1 MRLAILT
8 AALFALSAAPVAA
21 QSAGGLEDTS
31 SVEANG
37 HRIIQL
43 SVEISAPAAEVWS
56 ALITPEGWRRLGVSY
71 ADVDFRTGGIIETG
85 YAPDATAGA
94 VGNIRNQIV
103 AYVPGRMLAIR
114 NVQAPP
120 GFPHATEYAATAT
133 VLELVPVGEGRTRVT
148 LTATGFAP
156 GPAYDAL
163 HAFFLSG
170 NGRTLE
176 MLRDSFADL
185 R

>member
-1 MRLAILT
+1 MRLVVLV
-8 AALFALSAAPVAA
+8 AALTVLTGGSAVAQA
-21 QSAGGLEDTS
+21 SSPLEDTS

-43 SVEISAPAAEVWS
+43 SVEIPAPPSDVWS
-56 ALITPEGWRRLGVSY
+56 ALTTSEGWRRLGVSF
-71 ADVDFRTGGIIETG
+71 AQVDFRTGGMIETG
-85 YAPDATAGA
+85 YAPGATAGA

-120 GFPHATEYAATAT
+120 GFPHAAEFAQTAT
-133 VLELVPVGEGRTRVT
+133 VMELDPVGEGRTRVT

-156 GPAYDAL
+156 GPAFDTL
-163 HAFFLSG
+163 HGFFLRG
-170 NGRTLE
+170 NGQTLE
-176 MLRDSFADL
+176 TLRDSFAAD
-185 R
+185 